1 MIIKRLIRLIRMLF
15 KRGDGMDGTWEG
27 DLNHSIILHDD
38 LKLVARYVNRGW
50 GININ
55 NYTMCDVPSAY
66 DLKFEVYEG
75 KDWGYILPVEMI
87 ETLYFLFIPVWHI
100 FYQKYIVRIPK
111 EYLGRKDLAS
121 LIYDLIYHDHTDNF
135 GHPNTRQYLHKDMRY
150 VVQVLSESEGYPSI
164 IIDKLNVG
172 YDWDGGDQYPS
183 GDRLCILN
191 FE

>member
-1 MIIKRLIRLIRMLF
+1 MIFRNLVRLIHMLF
-15 KRGDGMDGTWEG
+15 NRKEEMNGAWEG
-27 DLNHSIILHDD
+27 DLDHSIVYWDN

-111 EYLGRKDLAS
+111 EYLQRKDLAS
-121 LIYDLIYHDHTDNF
+121 LIFDLIYHDHTDNF
-135 GHPNTRQYLHKDMRY
+135 GHPNTRQYLHKDMKY
-150 VVQVLSESEGYPSI
+150 VVQILSHEEGYPSK
-164 IIDKLNVG
+164 IIDKHNVG

-183 GDRLCILN
+183 GDRLCVLN